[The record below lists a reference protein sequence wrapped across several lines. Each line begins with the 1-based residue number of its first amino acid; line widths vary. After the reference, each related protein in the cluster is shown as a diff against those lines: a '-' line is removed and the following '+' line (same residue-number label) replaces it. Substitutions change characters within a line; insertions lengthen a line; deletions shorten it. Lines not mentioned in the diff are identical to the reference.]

1 MCGACTLSKYKIV
14 LINIWPCCI
23 VLGYDVVLEDRGR
36 EGDGEREGVR
46 EGGSEG
52 RRE

>member
-1 MCGACTLSKYKIV
+1 MYLVKIQDSSDY
-14 LINIWPCCI
+14 IWPCCI

-36 EGDGEREGVR
+36 EGDGEREGGR